1 MNSKCSSL
9 RRRFHIWEKWKID
22 KKQSLILLCVGVL
35 LVIVAMPTKQTSSYG
50 GNGTELEERLENILS
65 QIEEAGEVRV
75 MITVDNRDT
84 VQGVAISAQGGEK
97 PVVVKE
103 ITDVVQALFGIE
115 MHKIKV
121 MKGK

>member
-1 MNSKCSSL
+1 M

-22 KKQSLILLCVGVL
+22 KKQSLVLLCVGIL
-35 LVIVAMPTKQTSSYG
+35 LVIFAVPTKQTTLDND
-50 GNGTELEERLENILS
+50 NGTALEIRLETILS
-65 QIEEAGEVRV
+65 KVEGCGEVCV
-75 MITVDNRDT
+75 MITVDDRDT
-84 VQGVAISAQGGEK
+84 VQGVAISAQGGDK
-97 PVVVKE
+97 SVVVKE

>member
-1 MNSKCSSL
+1 MKNKCSSL
-9 RRRFHIWEKWKID
+9 RRRFRIWEKWKID
-22 KKQSLILLCVGVL
+22 KKQSLILLCVGIL
-35 LVIVAMPTKQTSSYG
+35 LVLVAVPTKQTSSYG
-50 GNGTELEERLENILS
+50 GNGTELEGRLETILS
-65 QIEEAGEVRV
+65 QIEGAGEVCV
-75 MITVDNRDT
+75 MITVDHRDE
-84 VQGVAISAQGGEK
+84 VQGVAISSQGGDK

>member
-1 MNSKCSSL
+1 MKNKCSGL

-35 LVIVAMPTKQTSSYG
+35 LVIIAVPTKQTSSYEG
-50 GNGTELEERLENILS
+50 KGTELEERLEMILS
-65 QIEEAGEVRV
+65 KVEGCGEVCV
-75 MITVDNRDT
+75 MITVDNRDE
-84 VQGVAISAQGGEK
+84 VQGVAISSQGGDK
-97 PVVVKE
+97 PIVVKE

>member
-1 MNSKCSSL
+1 M

-22 KKQSLILLCVGVL
+22 KKQSLILLCVGIL
-35 LVIVAMPTKQTSSYG
+35 LVIFAVPTKQTTLDND
-50 GNGTELEERLENILS
+50 NGTALEMRLETILS
-65 QIEEAGEVRV
+65 QVEGCGEVCA
-75 MITVDNRDT
+75 MITVDDRDT
-84 VQGVAISAQGGEK
+84 VQGVAISAQGGDK
-97 PVVVKE
+97 SVVVKE

>member
-1 MNSKCSSL
+1 MKNKCSSL

-22 KKQSLILLCVGVL
+22 KKQSLILLCVGIL
-35 LVIVAMPTKQTSSYG
+35 LVVLAVPTKQTNISIE
-50 GNGTELEERLENILS
+50 NGTDLEIRLENILT
-65 QIEEAGEVRV
+65 QIEECGEVCV
-75 MITVDNRDT
+75 MITVDNRNE
-84 VQGVAISAQGGEK
+84 VQGVAVSAQGGDK